1 MNPLLNHRRV
11 IAVLTVLILWL
22 PLGAGAQTAD
32 VPAPRAAAVPPPTD
46 DDLLVVRRLLSENR
60 LTEARRLLGETPESI
75 EARLLLGVI
84 ITRQDDLP
92 RAIQVFE
99 ELADD
104 EPTIAQPWNNLAV
117 LYAVQGMIDKARQ
130 ALLRAIDLKPD
141 HANAHRNLGDL
152 YVYLAMEAY
161 TNAFSLEP
169 NNAQL
174 RRKLQLAQQTLARE
188 YEQGQQGKNAALIDT
203 PMAAPVDAA
212 SAAASPATDAPA
224 DDRPLNMGDACLNI
238 GPVTREKTLDAVKQ
252 WLSDKALP
260 VNVKT
265 RRVVSLIFQVYLP
278 PLADQ
283 ADIDAKMALLRE
295 QGLNDIGQ
303 IHTGVLRGGIS
314 LGVFLTPSDAEKHVR
329 RLHDL
334 GHGEAASR
342 EQRPV
347 KTHYRLIVPAE
358 ASARFHTE
366 AFNRQFPKLK
376 TKTAACR

>member
-32 VPAPRAAAVPPPTD
+32 VPAPRAAAVPPPTY

-99 ELADD
+99 GLADD

-212 SAAASPATDAPA
+212 SAAASPASSS
-224 DDRPLNMGDACLNI
+224 
-238 GPVTREKTLDAVKQ
+238 KT
-252 WLSDKALP
+252 
-260 VNVKT
+260 
-265 RRVVSLIFQVYLP
+265 
-278 PLADQ
+278 
-283 ADIDAKMALLRE
+283 
-295 QGLNDIGQ
+295 
-303 IHTGVLRGGIS
+303 
-314 LGVFLTPSDAEKHVR
+314 
-329 RLHDL
+329 
-334 GHGEAASR
+334 
-342 EQRPV
+342 
-347 KTHYRLIVPAE
+347 
-358 ASARFHTE
+358 
-366 AFNRQFPKLK
+366 
-376 TKTAACR
+376 